1 MLRLEGIQ
9 AGYGALSV
17 LKGIELEVAAGQI
30 VALLG
35 SNGSGKTTT
44 INAISGVVPIRGGS
58 ITFDGR
64 RVDGLHP
71 SAIVKRRLVQCAEGR
86 QLFPGLTVLDNL
98 KLGSYAR
105 GLSGAKMRTEMERI
119 YELFPVLRERS
130 QQLAGTMSGGQQQ
143 MLAIGRALMASPL
156 LLMMDEP
163 SLGLAPLLISQLFE
177 LITRIN
183 AQGTT
188 ILLVEQNA
196 VASLKIA
203 NSAYILESGKIAF
216 SGPAREMIDDPRVRE
231 VYLGL

>member
-1 MLRLEGIQ
+1 MLRLEGIG
-9 AGYGALSV
+9 AGYGATSV
-17 LKGIELEVAAGQI
+17 LRGIDLEVASGQI

-71 SAIVKRRLVQCAEGR
+71 SAVVKRRLVQCAEGR

-105 GLSGAKMRTEMERI
+105 GLSAAALRTEMERI
-119 YELFPVLRERS
+119 YELFPVLRERR

-163 SLGLAPLLISQLFE
+163 SLGLAPLLVSQLFD
-177 LITRIN
+177 LIARIN
-183 AQGTT
+183 ALGTT

-203 NSAYILESGKIAF
+203 HNAYILESGRIAL
-216 SGPAREMIDDPRVRE
+216 SGKASDMINDPRVRE

>member
-35 SNGSGKTTT
+35 SNGAGKTTT
-44 INAISGVVPIRGGS
+44 INAISGVVPLRGGS
-58 ITFDGR
+58 ITFDGH

-71 SAIVKRRLVQCAEGR
+71 SAIVRRRLVQCAEGR

-98 KLGSYAR
+98 KLGGYTR
-105 GLSGAKMRTEMERI
+105 GLSAAAMRMELDRI
-119 YELFPVLRERS
+119 YELFPVLQERR

-163 SLGLAPLLISQLFE
+163 SLGLAPLLISQLFD

-203 NSAYILESGKIAF
+203 HSAYILESGRIAL
-216 SGPAREMIDDPRVRE
+216 SGPARDMIDDHRVRE